1 MENSEHDKQIEV
13 SIPSN
18 LENKEDSVSVGDCE
32 ENESMSENSI
42 YSEDLH
48 LESDE
53 YISESSEYL
62 AENATEIPESIR
74 KSGRTPKPK
83 NFDDY
88 VTYLCLE
95 ENPDLE
101 NPMTFQDALS
111 RPDGGRWQEAISKEL
126 QSFEEIEAW
135 ELVDLPESGSVVE
148 CKWVFRKKVDSDTN
162 VTYRAR
168 LVANQCENRNGR
180 RARNEILVFA
190 QGCNMLFL
198 QNLPK

>member
-1 MENSEHDKQIEV
+1 MENPEHDKQIQV

-18 LENKEDSVSVGDCE
+18 LENKEDSVSVEDSE

-42 YSEDLH
+42 YSEDIH

-53 YISESSEYL
+53 YISEISEYL
-62 AENATEIPESIR
+62 SENGTEIPGSIR
-74 KSGRTPKPK
+74 KFVRTPKPK

-126 QSFEEIEAW
+126 QSFRENEAW
-135 ELVDLPESGSVVE
+135 ELVDLPESSSVVKS
-148 CKWVFRKKVDSDTN
+148 C
-162 VTYRAR
+162 
-168 LVANQCENRNGR
+168 
-180 RARNEILVFA
+180 I
-190 QGCNMLFL
+190 
-198 QNLPK
+198 